1 MFYADELR
9 GVRVLVVDDNASARE
24 ILASMTRSFGLDTD
38 VVSTGAEALEK
49 IGAAAGEAA
58 LQPAPARLEDA
69 RHGRRR
75 DRPPGRGR
83 VPLRDP
89 GDGDGDRLRAR
100 RRPHPD
106 REERCVK
113 NVLNKPTSPST
124 LLEAIGRA
132 LDKGIMAD
140 THVTRRIDNCE
151 AAVARLRGARVL
163 LVEDNDMN
171 QELAV
176 ELLSR
181 AGLLVVVANNGQEA
195 LDILAR
201 DRDFDGVLMDCQ
213 MPVMDGYS
221 ATREIRAS
229 PLLRHLPV
237 LAMTANAMASD
248 QQKVLDAGMNDHI
261 AKPLDVGV
269 MFATMAR
276 WIQPAASRAPAS
288 PAPQDAPAMASAA
301 PVPPTL
307 PGRHRRRAGPG
318 PG

>member
-1 MFYADELR
+1 
-9 GVRVLVVDDNASARE
+9 
-24 ILASMTRSFGLDTD
+24 
-38 VVSTGAEALEK
+38 
-49 IGAAAGEAA
+49 
-58 LQPAPARLEDA
+58 
-69 RHGRRR
+69 
-75 DRPPGRGR
+75 
-83 VPLRDP
+83 
-89 GDGDGDRLRAR
+89 
-100 RRPHPD
+100 
-106 REERCVK
+106 
-113 NVLNKPTSPST
+113 
-124 LLEAIGRA
+124 
-132 LDKGIMAD
+132 
-140 THVTRRIDNCE
+140 
-151 AAVARLRGARVL
+151 VL

-195 LDILAR
+195 LTSWPATATSM
-201 DRDFDGVLMDCQ
+201 VLMDCQ

-288 PAPQDAPAMASAA
+288 PAPQDARDGLCRRCRRPC
-301 PVPPTL
+301 

>member
-1 MFYADELR
+1 
-9 GVRVLVVDDNASARE
+9 
-24 ILASMTRSFGLDTD
+24 
-38 VVSTGAEALEK
+38 
-49 IGAAAGEAA
+49 
-58 LQPAPARLEDA
+58 
-69 RHGRRR
+69 
-75 DRPPGRGR
+75 
-83 VPLRDP
+83 
-89 GDGDGDRLRAR
+89 
-100 RRPHPD
+100 
-106 REERCVK
+106 
-113 NVLNKPTSPST
+113 
-124 LLEAIGRA
+124 
-132 LDKGIMAD
+132 
-140 THVTRRIDNCE
+140 
-151 AAVARLRGARVL
+151 VL

-261 AKPLDVGV
+261 AKPSTWGDVCHHGQ
-269 MFATMAR
+269 MDTAR
-276 WIQPAASRAPAS
+276 RLPGPGEPGAAGCPRDGLCRRCRRPC
-288 PAPQDAPAMASAA
+288 
-301 PVPPTL
+301 

>member
-1 MFYADELR
+1 
-9 GVRVLVVDDNASARE
+9 
-24 ILASMTRSFGLDTD
+24 
-38 VVSTGAEALEK
+38 
-49 IGAAAGEAA
+49 
-58 LQPAPARLEDA
+58 
-69 RHGRRR
+69 
-75 DRPPGRGR
+75 
-83 VPLRDP
+83 
-89 GDGDGDRLRAR
+89 
-100 RRPHPD
+100 
-106 REERCVK
+106 
-113 NVLNKPTSPST
+113 
-124 LLEAIGRA
+124 
-132 LDKGIMAD
+132 MAD

-261 AKPLDVGV
+261 AKPLDVG
-269 MFATMAR
+269 
-276 WIQPAASRAPAS
+276 
-288 PAPQDAPAMASAA
+288 
-301 PVPPTL
+301 
-307 PGRHRRRAGPG
+307 
-318 PG
+318 